1 MALLEIDSFYIKFKN
16 LLLSGRNATLTI
28 KSNDGKAEVNLHVE
42 LDSVHLKPAQ
52 EYHHYHRGSRNGPA
66 RQRRRLRREK
76 ARGELDAE
84 NVSKPNEE
92 VVAEE
97 AANDISDPKTL
108 KDEFCSVDAFE
119 ENLVETI
126 VVTAECTTD
135 LVDDKNVAEQV
146 EAKLYSLGI
155 KVRKIELKKNHKGI
169 SESLL
174 VSIKP
179 IEKKNIE
186 AATFPLSVSGW
197 RIRIS

>member
-1 MALLEIDSFYIKFKN
+1 MALLEIDSFYVKFKN
-16 LLLSGRNATLTI
+16 LLLSGRNASLTI
-28 KSNDGKAEVNLHVE
+28 KSNDGE

-52 EYHHYHRGSRNGPA
+52 EYNHYHRGSRNGPA

-108 KDEFCSVDAFE
+108 KDEFCSDEAFE
-119 ENLVETI
+119 EAVDENLVENI

-135 LVDDKNVAEQV
+135 LVDNKNVAEQV